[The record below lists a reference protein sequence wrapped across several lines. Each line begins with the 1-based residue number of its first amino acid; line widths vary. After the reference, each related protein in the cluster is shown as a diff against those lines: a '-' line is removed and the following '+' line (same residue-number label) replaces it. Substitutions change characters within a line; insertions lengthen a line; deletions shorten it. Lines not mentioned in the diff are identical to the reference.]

1 MHPAPTARAT
11 RNAKP
16 DHKLRKLFLTLALAL
31 APLTAQA
38 GVLDFATRQL
48 DAVQQDLDHHLDAA
62 WKLLAAPPPEAPIP
76 LVESTPMVWIAP
88 LPRHLEAAAVVE
100 TRVALNALPAPHLPA
115 PHARATATVE
125 KAPKKLFCVEFARNL
140 SGLAIFGDAKYWWA
154 RASSLYARASHP
166 VEEAVMVFSGSAKL
180 KKGHVAVVSE
190 IVSPREIRVEQANW
204 MNKGEIDHATP
215 VLDVSA
221 KNDWSKVRVWDVPSQ
236 QFGSVYAVSGFILI
250 PLVREAA
257 NN

>member
-1 MHPAPTARAT
+1 M
-11 RNAKP
+11 
-16 DHKLRKLFLTLALAL
+16 RKLLLTLALAL

-38 GVLDFATRQL
+38 GVLDYAGRQL
-48 DAVQQDLDHHLDAA
+48 DAVQQSLDQHLDTA
-62 WKLLAAPPPEAPIP
+62 WKLLDTAPPQAPIP
-76 LVESTPMVWIAP
+76 MVESTPKVWIAP
-88 LPRHLEAAAVVE
+88 LPRRLEVAAPE
-100 TRVALNALPAPHLPA
+100 TRLSLNVLPMPRLPAPRV
-115 PHARATATVE
+115 RAAATVE

-154 RASSLYARASHP
+154 RAKNLYARAPHP

-204 MNKGEIDHATP
+204 MNKGEIDHGTP

-221 KNDWSKVRVWDVPSQ
+221 RNDWSRVRVWDVPSQ
-236 QFGSVYAVSGFILI
+236 QFGSVYAVSGFILK